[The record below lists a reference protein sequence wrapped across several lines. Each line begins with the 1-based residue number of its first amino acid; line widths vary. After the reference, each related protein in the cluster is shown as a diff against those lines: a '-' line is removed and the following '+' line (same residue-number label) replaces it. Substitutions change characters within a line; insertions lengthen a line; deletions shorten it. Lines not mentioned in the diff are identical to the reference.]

1 MIDGV
6 HFAEHVVLA
15 AVGIDSSGEKHP
27 LGPREGAIENA
38 AACGELFADLIERG
52 LAIPIAPSWW

>member
-15 AVGIDSSGEKHP
+15 AVGIESNGHKHI
-27 LGPREGAIENA
+27 LGLQEGATENA
-38 AACGELFADLIERG
+38 AVCKAMLAGPSPGEG
-52 LAIPIAPSWW
+52 